1 MKKVNFTKE
10 HFDKLK
16 ELALEMLVENTTVK
30 GNMGQEYSILDL
42 FHNLTLNTL
51 VAIRSSLNSIISKKE
66 EIDEWST
73 TDGEQRVLESL
84 KKKKEIVNL
93 LIGYKRQLEESAK
106 TERERQTL
114 TKQLNELKDS
124 TMSPEDKIK
133 EIEKQ
138 LEELNSTTT
147 F

>member
-66 EIDEWST
+66 EIDEWSI

-106 TERERQTL
+106 TERERQIL

>member
-66 EIDEWST
+66 EIDEWSI

>member
-1 MKKVNFTKE
+1 
-10 HFDKLK
+10 
-16 ELALEMLVENTTVK
+16 MLIGNITIK
-30 GNMGQEYSILDL
+30 GNMGQDHSILDL

-51 VAIRSSLNSIISKKE
+51 VSIRSSLNSIISKKE
-66 EIDEWST
+66 EIDEWSI

-84 KKKKEIVNL
+84 KKKKELVNL

-138 LEELNSTTT
+138 LEELNSTIT